1 MPACMMARMDT
12 EVVVRTIEET
22 DVAGYRDCLGVVA
35 RERIYLGLVDA
46 PALEA
51 CASWMK
57 TVRARDFP
65 FVVARAGETVVGW
78 CDIAPNE
85 RIGYQHVGHLGM
97 GLLPDWRGR
106 GIGARLLSAALADAD
121 RIGLERVELEVFLG
135 NGPAQRLYRRLGFIV
150 EGVKRK
156 ARKLDGRYDDHIL
169 MARQLGGRIAR

>member
-1 MPACMMARMDT
+1 MMALMETD
-12 EVVVRTIEET
+12 VVVRTIEEA

-46 PALEA
+46 PDLET
-51 CASWMK
+51 CTNWMK

-78 CDIAPNE
+78 CDIAPDA
-85 RIGYQHVGHLGM
+85 RLGYQHAGRLGM
-97 GLLPDWRGR
+97 GLLPDWRHR

-156 ARKLDGRYDDHIL
+156 ARKLDGRHDDHIL
-169 MARQLGGRIAR
+169 MARQLGGRITR

>member
-1 MPACMMARMDT
+1 MHDYAPMDADI
-12 EVVVRTIEET
+12 VIDTIEEA

-35 RERIYLGLVDA
+35 RERVYLGLVDA
-46 PALEA
+46 PELEA
-51 CASWMK
+51 CVKWMK
-57 TVRARDFP
+57 SIRARDFP
-65 FVVARAGETVVGW
+65 FVVARAGESIVGW

-97 GLLPDWRGR
+97 GLLPAWRGH
-106 GIGARLLSAALADAD
+106 GIGARMLTAALADAD

-135 NGPAQRLYRRLGFIV
+135 NGPAQRLYRRFGFIV

-169 MARQLGGRIAR
+169 MARQLGGRITR